1 MKKTVALL
9 MTVLTLVFVLA
20 SCGEPYVGKYQFQEI
35 DSLGEGAEFSLTL
48 KSKTFKIEVANGNQ
62 EMIISGSCKV
72 DEKNNVTLLTEKRI
86 MIDEKGNKKAEKVE
100 DADDWVMIYEDDKL
114 LTQEGITAFTKE
126 K

>member
-1 MKKTVALL
+1 
-9 MTVLTLVFVLA
+9 
-20 SCGEPYVGKYQFQEI
+20 
-35 DSLGEGAEFSLTL
+35 
-48 KSKTFKIEVANGNQ
+48 
-62 EMIISGSCKV
+62 MIISGSCKV